1 MLPLAKLGPQRRPFR
16 LAPREVTEEAVLV
29 ARESRGDER
38 RLDSRRAGKH
48 RDRNATLE
56 RCRDE
61 ASAGIVDTREPCIR
75 HERDPLS
82 RRDARQELL
91 AASRFVVVVVADGTS
106 AGADLVRVEQYCRVP
121 WVLNEDVV
129 RFAELGQDT
138 ERDVFEVADRR
149 RADREW
155 HDATVLRRAPRSPR
169 AQRRSGQ
176 P

>member
-1 MLPLAKLGPQRRPFR
+1 MLPPAKLGPQRRPFR

-48 RDRNATLE
+48 SDRNATLE

-61 ASAGIVDTREPCIR
+61 ASAGIVHTREPGIR

-82 RRDARQELL
+82 RREARQELL
-91 AASRFVVVVVADGTS
+91 RASRLVVLVVAEQTPT
-106 AGADLVRVEQYCRVP
+106 GADLVAVEQYARVP
-121 WVLNEDVV
+121 CVLTEDDV
-129 RFAELGQDT
+129 RFTELGQDT
-138 ERDVFEVADRR
+138 QRDVFEVADRR

-169 AQRRSGQ
+169 GQRR
-176 P
+176 